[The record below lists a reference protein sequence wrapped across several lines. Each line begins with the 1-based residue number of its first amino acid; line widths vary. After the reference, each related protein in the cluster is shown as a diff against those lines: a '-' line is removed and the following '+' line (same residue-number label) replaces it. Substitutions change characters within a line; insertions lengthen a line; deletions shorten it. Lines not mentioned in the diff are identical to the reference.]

1 MKIIEILIG
10 AHYLTMLITCIIE
23 AFNDSGEEITSIYW
37 WIGAIIGGLLWPIVA
52 LVDAIIKLLRHLKEG
67 KED

>member
-10 AHYLTMLITCIIE
+10 AHYLAMLINGIIE
-23 AFNDSGEEITSIYW
+23 AFNDSGEETTSIYW
-37 WIGAIIGGLLWPIVA
+37 WIGAIIAGLLWPIIV
-52 LVDAIIKLLRHLKEG
+52 LVDTIIKLLRHLKEV

>member
-23 AFNDSGEEITSIYW
+23 TFNDSGEEITSIYW
-37 WIGAIIGGLLWPIVA
+37 WIGAIIGGLLWPIIA
-52 LVDAIIKLLRHLKEG
+52 LVDTIIRLLRHLKEG

>member
-10 AHYLTMLITCIIE
+10 AHYLTTLITCMIE
-23 AFNDSGEEITSIYW
+23 AFNDSGELTTSIYW
-37 WIGAIIGGLLWPIVA
+37 WIGAIIGGLVWPIIA